1 MREIKYRALAKV
13 TYNYETHNSR
23 YKIKEGDWVFGY
35 YYRDVLDNEDSC
47 SYFHVNYIRI
57 EYGDH
62 YGDIEVDGDT
72 VGQFT
77 GIKDNQGVDIY
88 DGDILEDEEHNRREV
103 YWSSDNLAWY
113 CTHCFC
119 SLSAGYAATCKVIGN
134 FYQNPE
140 LLDE

>member
-62 YGDIEVDGDT
+62 YGDIEVEGDT

-113 CTHCFC
+113 CTNCFC
-119 SLSAGYAATCKVIGN
+119 SLSEVADTCKVIGN